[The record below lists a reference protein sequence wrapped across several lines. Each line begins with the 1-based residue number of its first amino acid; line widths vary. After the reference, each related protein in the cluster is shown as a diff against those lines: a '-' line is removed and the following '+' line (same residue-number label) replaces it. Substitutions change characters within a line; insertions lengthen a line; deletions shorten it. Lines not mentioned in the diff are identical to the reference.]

1 MKENLR
7 NNEPGGADDFTKM
20 KKRSQMRGIWR
31 RLARNKLAMFGMVII
46 IILLLAAIFADF
58 ISPYDYA
65 AQNLNNTCAA
75 PSLKHLMGT
84 DDFGRD
90 MLSRVIYGGRISLLV
105 AITAIAMA
113 LVVGGLIGVSA
124 GFLGGSYDGIL
135 MRIMDI
141 LMAIP
146 GFLLAVCVSAA
157 LGSGVINTAIAIA
170 VGSVPGY
177 ARLMRALVLSIRDQE
192 YVEAARVC
200 GESNFSIMIKEVVPN
215 TLSPIIVET
224 TLRVGACILMI
235 SSLSFIGLGVKPPE
249 AEWGSMLSAGRQYI
263 RQYWHMVTFP
273 GLAIMATLFGFNLF
287 GDGLRDALDP
297 RLKN

>member
-1 MKENLR
+1 MKSYEQANAV
-7 NNEPGGADDFTKM
+7 EGAEDSGKM
-20 KKRSQMRGIWR
+20 RSRSQMKDIWR
-31 RLARNKLAMFGMVII
+31 RLARNKLAMLGLVII
-46 IILLLAAIFADF
+46 VILVIAAVFANF
-58 ISPYDYA
+58 IAPYDHT
-65 AQNLNNTCAA
+65 AQDLKNTFAG
-75 PSLKHLMGT
+75 PSKAHLMGT
-84 DDFGRD
+84 DEFGRD
-90 MLSRVIYGGRISLLV
+90 ILSRVIFGGRISLLV

-124 GFLGGSYDGIL
+124 GFLGGAYDGTL
-135 MRIMDI
+135 MRVMDV

-170 VGSVPGY
+170 VGCVPGY

-200 GESNFSIMIKEVVPN
+200 GESRFGIMIKEVVPN

-224 TLRVGACILMI
+224 TLRIGACILMI
-235 SSLSFIGLGVKPPE
+235 SSLSFIGLGVKPPV
-249 AEWGSMLSAGRQYI
+249 AEWGSMLSDGRQYI

-297 RLKN
+297 RLKR